1 VVPTWE
7 SFRARRI
14 TLRWRERKIPRG
26 RLEQGAWCSSLGESR
41 DDEEEVESGVFL
53 KSGSGKSS
61 TGGQG
66 IGVQT
71 RARSVR
77 TATRG
82 AVRRCSVRTVFLSFH

>member
-1 VVPTWE
+1 MVPTWE

-26 RLEQGAWCSSLGESR
+26 R
-41 DDEEEVESGVFL
+41 EEVESGTFL

-61 TGGQG
+61 TGRQG

-77 TATRG
+77 TATFG
-82 AVRRCSVRTVFLSFH
+82 AVRRCSVRTVFLSLH

>member
-1 VVPTWE
+1 MVQTWE

-61 TGGQG
+61 TGGQEIG
-66 IGVQT
+66 I
-71 RARSVR
+71 RARTRSAR
-77 TATRG
+77 TATFV
-82 AVRRCSVRTVFLSFH
+82 AVRRRSVRTVFLSLH